1 MQETSFMIFPLL
13 FLLGHDG
20 AVNSV
25 GWSHDKKWL
34 VSASEDRTLRVW
46 SVCNNEPA
54 LILVIRNFCQFGSQ
68 SALFCTFIYFHFNS
82 SVGGTYSLIFRAT
95 EWW

>member
-1 MQETSFMIFPLL
+1 MQEMSFIIFPLL

-46 SVCNNEPA
+46 SVCNKEPA
-54 LILVIRNFCQFGSQ
+54 PNSGNWKLPLVWTQRT
-68 SALFCTFIYFHFNS
+68 LFCTFIYFHSKS
-82 SVGGTYSLIFRAT
+82 SVERTIF
-95 EWW
+95 

>member
-1 MQETSFMIFPLL
+1 MQEMSFMLFLLL

-25 GWSHDKKWL
+25 SWSHDKKWL

-54 LILVIRNFCQFGSQ
+54 LILVIRRFWQSGSQ
-68 SALFCTFIYFHFNS
+68 RTLVCTCICFRLNS
-82 SVGGTYSLIFRAT
+82 SDEGTCSLIFRAPGG
-95 EWW
+95 W